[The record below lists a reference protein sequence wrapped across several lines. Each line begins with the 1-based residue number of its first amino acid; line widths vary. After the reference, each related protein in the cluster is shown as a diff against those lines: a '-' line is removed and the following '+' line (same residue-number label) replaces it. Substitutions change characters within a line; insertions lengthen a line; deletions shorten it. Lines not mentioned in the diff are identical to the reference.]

1 MANKLYV
8 ITNKIGSNEKKV
20 EIIKKFPYLTCCQW
34 LCYYILVTA
43 GSFIIIFKGGFRMG
57 FFEKCFK
64 LKENNTTVK
73 TEIYAGL
80 TTFMTMAYI
89 LIVNPN
95 ILGATGMNTGAVLT
109 ATAVA
114 SAIGTFCMAFFANY
128 PFALAPGMGLNAYF
142 AFTVVGQMGYSWQVA
157 LAAVFVEGIIF
168 ILLSLV
174 NVREMIFNAIPTNL
188 KAATSVGIG
197 LFIAFIG
204 MQNAGIIVDSAT
216 LVALGDVKNISVA
229 LALIGTVITMV
240 FVIKRL
246 KGALLWG
253 ILATYVLGILCQI
266 TGIYVVNPEAGM
278 NSLLPNGIISL
289 PPSISPVL
297 FKMDFSSIGSLEFVV
312 IIFSFLF
319 VDLFD
324 TLGTLIGVSTKAGF
338 LNKEGKLP
346 RIKGALMADAIG
358 TTAGAAL
365 GTSTV
370 TTFVESASGVSD
382 GGRTGMTSFVVG
394 IFFLIALIFTP
405 IISVIP
411 SFATAPALIV
421 VGLFMIEQVGKIEFS
436 DYTEGFPAFITILM
450 MVVAYSISEG
460 LVFGVISYVLLK
472 LLTGKA
478 KDLNPVIVI
487 IAILFFIKLIS

>member
-1 MANKLYV
+1 M
-8 ITNKIGSNEKKV
+8 S
-20 EIIKKFPYLTCCQW
+20 
-34 LCYYILVTA
+34 
-43 GSFIIIFKGGFRMG
+43 

-64 LKENNTTVK
+64 LKENNTNVK
-73 TEIYAGL
+73 TEIMAGL

-95 ILGATGMNTGAVLT
+95 ILSQTGMDAGAVLT

-114 SAIGTFCMAFFANY
+114 AAIGTFCMAFFSNY

-142 AFTVVGQMGYSWQVA
+142 TFTVVFQYGYTWEVA

-168 ILLSLV
+168 IILSMV
-174 NVREMIFNAIPTNL
+174 SVREMIFNAIPKNL

-204 MQNAGIIVDSAT
+204 MQNAGIIVESPT
-216 LVALGDVKNISVA
+216 LVGLGNVKSVPVA
-229 LALIGTVITMV
+229 LTLIGTIITVV
-240 FVIKRL
+240 FVVKKV

-253 ILATYVLGILCQI
+253 ILATYVLGIICQL
-266 TGIYVVNPEAGM
+266 TRLYTVDPEAGM
-278 NSLLPNGIISL
+278 FSLIPSGIVSL
-289 PPSISPVL
+289 PPSLSPI
-297 FKMDFSSIGSLEFVV
+297 FMKMDFTNVISFDFVIV
-312 IIFSFLF
+312 VFAFLF

-338 LNKEGKLP
+338 LDKDGKLP
-346 RIKGALMADAIG
+346 KIKGALFADAVG
-358 TTAGAAL
+358 TTVGAVL

-382 GGRTGMTSFVVG
+382 GGRTGLTAFTTGVL
-394 IFFLIALIFTP
+394 FLVALIFTP
-405 IISVIP
+405 IIRVIP

-421 VGLFMIEQVGKIEFS
+421 VGLFMLENVTKIEFS
-436 DYTEGFPAFITILM
+436 DYTEGFPAFMTILM

-460 LVFGVISYVLLK
+460 LIFGVISYVLLK
-472 LLTGKA
+472 LFTGKA
-478 KDLNPVIVI
+478 KELNPVIII
-487 IAILFFIKLIS
+487 IAILFLLKLILG